1 MVSSASRHRTRAA
14 GRPRAGSCSIFAAGV
29 GPHRR
34 TVPVPGAWFTR
45 RRHCARSPVH
55 RLLRRPAKNW
65 RTSPPGYAHA
75 STPPD
80 SAGPTDRGRHGATP
94 ARACAALTLVE
105 SAQARCPIAAGCK
118 TTCERARRV
127 PRQFRAKRLTVIHRQ
142 RPAVADSARATR
154 TSRSTVASPAP
165 GNWFC
170 ASRPACTRS
179 VSARSPTG
187 ADTRARAAARFRSQ
201 THSVRGWYGVNL
213 GRPGRPGTLTPG
225 IVLTP
230 GSLQSSPRA
239 VAANVA
245 PNCSARHPV
254 RPGEWPSVEPSL
266 PRNDRQ
272 AMKAQLRPLHVRAG
286 PRLDERSLGAEH
298 LLQPRRPH
306 R

>member
-165 GNWFC
+165 GNWS
-170 ASRPACTRS
+170 APAARPAPAPLVRGHRLALTRGRAPRPGSVRKHTPSAAGMVSTWGVPAVLAHSRP
-179 VSARSPTG
+179 G
-187 ADTRARAAARFRSQ
+187 
-201 THSVRGWYGVNL
+201 L
-213 GRPGRPGTLTPG
+213 
-225 IVLTP
+225 
-230 GSLQSSPRA
+230 SSPREA
-239 VAANVA
+239 SNPVHV
-245 PNCSARHPV
+245 PWPLTSHPIA
-254 RPGEWPSVEPSL
+254 RPGIQFGLASGRRSS
-266 PRNDRQ
+266 RRSRGMIDR
-272 AMKAQLRPLHVRAG
+272 P
-286 PRLDERSLGAEH
+286 
-298 LLQPRRPH
+298 
-306 R
+306 